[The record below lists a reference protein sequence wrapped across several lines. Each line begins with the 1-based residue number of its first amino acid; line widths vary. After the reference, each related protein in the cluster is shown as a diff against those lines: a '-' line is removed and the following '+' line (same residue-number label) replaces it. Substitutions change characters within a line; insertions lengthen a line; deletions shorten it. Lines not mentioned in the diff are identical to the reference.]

1 MMDMRDNLFLQQYLF
16 GYQAFDW
23 LTVLAL
29 FLVGLFYLLPHLT
42 GQTLNP
48 RSRGCFIGATWVLV
62 FKLFIHLVQI
72 LLIHLSM
79 FNSVVGM
86 GPRGGGSADMAM
98 VVMLF
103 FPIIEGM
110 FFVLAVVLFVAGL
123 PSMIQREQ
131 RWEPE
136 PPRSEDQR

>member
-1 MMDMRDNLFLQQYLF
+1 MMDMREDFFLRQMLY

-42 GQTLNP
+42 GHTLNP
-48 RSRGCFIGATWVLV
+48 RSRGCFLGATWVLV
-62 FKLFIHLVQI
+62 FKLFIHLIQM
-72 LLIHLSM
+72 LLLNLSM

-86 GPRGGGSADMAM
+86 RPGGGGGGEMAM

-103 FPIIEGM
+103 FPIIE
-110 FFVLAVVLFVAGL
+110 
-123 PSMIQREQ
+123 
-131 RWEPE
+131 
-136 PPRSEDQR
+136 